1 MAIFRDPMHLYRVGK
16 RRERREGKSI
26 KKRAGDRWSADV
38 QRRVEWKWVQFRIR
52 LRLGVQVAGTSAC
65 ALWIRFSMQS
75 GISNYYFQALSNGFS
90 AGRRPFEFL
99 IDQKESWVMLKMSA

>member
-1 MAIFRDPMHLYRVGK
+1 
-16 RRERREGKSI
+16 
-26 KKRAGDRWSADV
+26 
-38 QRRVEWKWVQFRIR
+38 
-52 LRLGVQVAGTSAC
+52 
-65 ALWIRFSMQS
+65 MQS